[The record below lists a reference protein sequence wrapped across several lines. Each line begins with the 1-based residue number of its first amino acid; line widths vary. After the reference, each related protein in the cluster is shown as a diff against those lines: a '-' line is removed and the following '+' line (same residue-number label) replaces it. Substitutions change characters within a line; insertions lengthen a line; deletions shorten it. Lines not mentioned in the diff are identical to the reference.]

1 MTDTRCVILFVKL
14 PEKGMVKSRLA
25 SHIDEEMVLR
35 LYEYMVLDAID
46 TLNRGHYSF
55 RICFAPL
62 GADDRIRKWLGSD
75 YSYMPQLGEDL
86 GEKMEQA
93 FSRVFSEEVGEA
105 VLIGSDI
112 PGVTSAIIDEAFEA
126 LATCNAVIGPASDG
140 GYYLIGFRKSALCL
154 DIFRR
159 MTWSTAAVFEETVAR
174 LRQASRS
181 VHVLPECTDVDRK
194 EDLITLLG
202 RQRDCNAPVSRTL
215 QYLNS
220 IRSSIL
226 D

>member
-1 MTDTRCVILFVKL
+1 MTDTHCVILFVKL

-25 SHIDEEMVLR
+25 SRMDWEMVLR
-35 LYEYMVLDAID
+35 LYEYMVFDVID
-46 TLNRGHYSF
+46 TLNSGHYSF
-55 RICFAPL
+55 RICFAPFESS
-62 GADDRIRKWLGSD
+62 DRVRKWLGSD
-75 YSYMPQLGEDL
+75 YFYMPQLGEDL

-93 FSRVFSEEVGEA
+93 FLRIFSEEVDKA
-105 VLIGSDI
+105 ILIGSDI
-112 PGVTSAIIDEAFEA
+112 PGVTSVIIDEAFDA
-126 LATCNAVIGPASDG
+126 LVTHDSVIGPASDG
-140 GYYLIGFRKSALCL
+140 GYYLIGFRKSALYL
-154 DIFRR
+154 DIFHH
-159 MTWSTAAVFEETVAR
+159 MTWSTATVFEETVVR
-174 LRQASRS
+174 LRKASRS

-202 RQRDCNAPVSRTL
+202 QQRDCNAPVSRTL